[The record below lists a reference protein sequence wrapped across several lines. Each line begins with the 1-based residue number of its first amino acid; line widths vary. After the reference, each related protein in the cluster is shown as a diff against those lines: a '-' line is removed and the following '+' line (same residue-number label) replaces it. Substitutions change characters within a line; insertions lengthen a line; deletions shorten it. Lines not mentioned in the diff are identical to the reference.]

1 MSNNDGISTISLL
14 VRSKRRPQVLKSLE
28 KENKIPSKISKDIND
43 NSNHVSKYLKTLK
56 DAELVECLNED
67 DKRYRF
73 YSITEKG
80 KYYLDKVEKEY
91 KD

>member
-1 MSNNDGISTISLL
+1 MLMNWNDTQEMTIITC
-14 VRSKRRPQVLKSLE
+14 
-28 KENKIPSKISKDIND
+28 KIQKINVFWND
-43 NSNHVSKYLKTLK
+43 T
-56 DAELVECLNED
+56 ELVECLNEE

-91 KD
+91 ND